1 MPYGYAIFYQIGKR
15 IMPKKSLF
23 VRVIL
28 GGTVESRDEI
38 QLRYMNRKHE

>member
-1 MPYGYAIFYQIGKR
+1 MPYDYTIFYQIGKR

-28 GGTVESRDEI
+28 EGTVESRDEI
-38 QLRYMNRKHE
+38 QLRYINRKHE